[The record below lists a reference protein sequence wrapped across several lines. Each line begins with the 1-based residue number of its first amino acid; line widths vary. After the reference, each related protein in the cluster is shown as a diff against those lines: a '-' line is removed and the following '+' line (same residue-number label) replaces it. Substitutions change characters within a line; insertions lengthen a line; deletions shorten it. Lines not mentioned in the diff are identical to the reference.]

1 MISLLLLEDEMRIA
15 SFIKRGLD
23 AEGFDVTWVATGK
36 EALEQGLKGSFELI
50 VLDVM
55 VPDISGMDVCEKLR
69 SGGVA
74 TPILMLTARDADEDV
89 VEGLGRGADDYLA
102 KPFAFDVLLARLTA
116 LRRRGGGLAQG
127 TNATRI
133 AAISGLTLDRDRR
146 GAKLDGVDLTLTRL
160 EFDILWLLVSDPD
173 RVHSRE
179 RILSHAWG
187 ADADPMTNVVDVY
200 MARLRK
206 KLSRPGAPHL
216 ATVRGVGY
224 RLDRG
229 SDVPHSSKKT

>member
-15 SFIKRGLD
+15 SFVKRGLS
-23 AEGFDVTWVATGK
+23 AEGYDVTWVATGQD
-36 EALEQGLKGSFELI
+36 ALDQGLTGAHQII

-55 VPDISGMDVCEKLR
+55 VPDISGMEVCERLR
-69 SGGVA
+69 AGGVA

-102 KPFAFDVLLARLTA
+102 KPFAFDVLLARLSA
-116 LRRRGGGLAQG
+116 LLRRSATGVLPDSGGA
-127 TNATRI
+127 RS
-133 AAISGLTLDRDRR
+133 AAIGPLVLDRDRR
-146 GAKLDGVDLTLTRL
+146 GARLGGQDLVLTRL
-160 EFDILWLLVSDPD
+160 EFDILWLFANDPD

-187 ADADPMTNVVDVY
+187 ADADPLTNVVDVY

-206 KLSRPGAPHL
+206 KLSLPGAPRL
-216 ATVRGVGY
+216 VTVRGVGY
-224 RLDRG
+224 RLDPG
-229 SDVPHSSKKT
+229 EGMPSA